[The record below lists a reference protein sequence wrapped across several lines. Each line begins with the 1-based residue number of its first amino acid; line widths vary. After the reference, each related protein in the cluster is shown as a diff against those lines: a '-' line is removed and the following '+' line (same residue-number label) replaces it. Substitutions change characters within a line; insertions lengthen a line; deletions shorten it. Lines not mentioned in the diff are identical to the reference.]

1 MAKREYAPET
11 KAAVMA
17 ALLEGQSISGVARQ
31 YKIPKGTVSGWSRQA
46 GTLARASGTGT
57 VATQKRQGQIQELV
71 LDLLVAQLRSQVAIA
86 KHGTDKAWLNK
97 QDASSLAVF
106 YGVGNDKVFRL
117 LEALGNAGSEPESAE
132 G

>member
-1 MAKREYAPET
+1 
-11 KAAVMA
+11 MA